1 MLLSGLI
8 LLLVCFASNFLLM
21 EIYLNGILA
30 HELKKPHTAYRFNV
44 VSRRHLR
51 LSARRMDL
59 PRTGMETPYPESH
72 YRSIVTRIF
81 FLSPTPEAYNKVSP
95 LFSGLYFVDSLFLV
109 ALYRTVQGRKTGL
122 TNKKIKDLKLK
133 D

>member
-1 MLLSGLI
+1 MTVFQRKQSDRLKMYFYNPLI
-8 LLLVCFASNFLLM
+8 L
-21 EIYLNGILA
+21 
-30 HELKKPHTAYRFNV
+30 PHTAYRFNV

-72 YRSIVTRIF
+72 YRSIVTPN
-81 FLSPTPEAYNKVSP
+81 LLPVAYAGSIQQVSP